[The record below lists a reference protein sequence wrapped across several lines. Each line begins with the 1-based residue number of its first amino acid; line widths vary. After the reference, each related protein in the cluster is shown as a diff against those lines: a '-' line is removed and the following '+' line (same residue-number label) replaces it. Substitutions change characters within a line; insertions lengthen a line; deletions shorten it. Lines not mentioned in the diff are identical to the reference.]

1 MRAMLRAALLTFLA
15 LLASPFA
22 TGSAVADAPTAR
34 VTGMRLWSDAEGTRL
49 VLDLSRVP
57 RHEVFA
63 LENPHRI
70 VIDLERTQLE
80 LPSTLPAGQGVVQKV
95 RSGPRPNAGLRVVL
109 DLREAQQPKSFTVPA
124 ELGQAPRLVIELPG
138 EPPTRAA
145 TAVAA
150 TAPAVEPTVAAPA
163 PTSAPT
169 PAPIPAQTVA
179 IASTSMPAPPPALS
193 SEPAP
198 AAPVKAVRSDGGGR
212 VLVVAIDAGH
222 GGKDPGAIG
231 KAGTREKDVTLSVA
245 RRLAKLINAED
256 GMRAVLIRDGDQFLS
271 LRTRI
276 RKAREAQADM
286 FISVH
291 ADSALNREAKGSSVY
306 VLSLRGA
313 SDEAAR
319 WLAERENAADL
330 VGGVSLEDK
339 NDVLASVLL
348 DVTQEESLNSSIEAA
363 RRVLESLD
371 EEGKLLRARVQ
382 HAGFVVL
389 KSPDIP
395 SMLVETAFLSNAADE
410 RALRDPAH
418 QQRLAVAIHR
428 GVKRYFYDFPL
439 PGTRVATLAAR
450 VNVASGGELRANP
463 GP

>member
-1 MRAMLRAALLTFLA
+1 LNRRLPQGNMRAMLRAAFLTFLA
-15 LLASPFA
+15 LLASAAA
-22 TGSAVADAPTAR
+22 TVPAAAESPSAR

-49 VLDLSRVP
+49 VIDLSRVP
-57 RHEVFA
+57 RHTVFT

-70 VIDLERTQLE
+70 VVDLEHTQLAMPAA
-80 LPSTLPAGQGVVQKV
+80 LPGGQGVVQKV
-95 RSGPRPNAGLRVVL
+95 RTGPRPNAGLRVVL

-124 ELGQAPRLVIELPG
+124 EPGRAQRLVIELPG
-138 EPPTRAA
+138 AP
-145 TAVAA
+145 TAVAVA
-150 TAPAVEPTVAAPA
+150 APAAQPAVAAPA
-163 PTSAPT
+163 PTEAT
-169 PAPIPAQTVA
+169 PAPPAA
-179 IASTSMPAPPPALS
+179 A

-198 AAPVKAVRSDGGGR
+198 AAPISTPASASGQAPVKAVRSDGNGR
-212 VLVVAIDAGH
+212 TLVVAIDAGH

-231 KAGTREKDVTLSVA
+231 KAGTREKDVTLAVA
-245 RRLAKLINAED
+245 RRLAKLVNAED

-363 RRVLESLD
+363 RRVLEALD
-371 EEGKLLRARVQ
+371 QEGKLLRTRVQ

-418 QQRLAVAIHR
+418 QQRLAAAIHR
-428 GVKRYFYDFPL
+428 GVKRYFYDFPQ
-439 PGTRVATLAAR
+439 PGTRVAALAAR

>member
-1 MRAMLRAALLTFLA
+1 MRAMLRAAVLTFIA
-15 LLASPFA
+15 LLASYLA
-22 TGSAVADAPTAR
+22 TDLAVAETPSAR

-57 RHEVFA
+57 RHEVFT

-70 VIDLERTQLE
+70 VIDLEGTQLE
-80 LPSTLPAGQGVVQKV
+80 LPSSLPAGQGVVHKV
-95 RSGPRPNAGLRVVL
+95 RTGPRPNSGLRVVL
-109 DLREAQQPKSFTVPA
+109 DLREAQQPKSFTVPG
-124 ELGQAPRLVIELPG
+124 EPGQAPRLVIELPG
-138 EPPTRAA
+138 EPPTGAA
-145 TAVAA
+145 AAVAA
-150 TAPAVEPTVAAPA
+150 AAPAEEPAGMAPA
-163 PTSAPT
+163 PTEA
-169 PAPIPAQTVA
+169 A
-179 IASTSMPAPPPALS
+179 
-193 SEPAP
+193 EPATV
-198 AAPVKAVRSDGGGR
+198 APVKAVRSDGGGR
-212 VLVVAIDAGH
+212 ALVVAIDAGH

-231 KAGTREKDVTLSVA
+231 KAGTREKDITLSVA

-291 ADSALNREAKGSSVY
+291 ADSALNRDAKGSSVY

-348 DVTQEESLNSSIEAA
+348 DVTQEESLSGSIEAA
-363 RRVLESLD
+363 RRVLEALD
-371 EEGKLLRARVQ
+371 QEGKLLRTRVQ

-418 QQRLAVAIHR
+418 QQRLAGAIHR